1 MPIRTFIAVFAVVMA
16 LPLPVEADSGRV
28 LRDMSREDLRFTFLA
43 SPHPLT
49 AGPCEFSVF
58 IQDSTKGHPILDAV
72 VSFSLKKLSA
82 PTPELAWK
90 GPGCIASGQSKSA
103 SRGHSGNQFLYSVM
117 MGVPEPGLWELS
129 AVASRDGKNVSVS
142 FPIEVASAP
151 RILWNFWAL
160 VAIVPLAIGLY
171 ALRSVLISRRR
182 P

>member
-1 MPIRTFIAVFAVVMA
+1 MPIRAFLAIFAAVVA
-16 LPLPVEADSGRV
+16 LPLSVNADSGRV
-28 LRDMSREDLRFTFLA
+28 LRDMSCEDLRFTFLA
-43 SPHPLT
+43 SPHPLS

-72 VSFSLKKLSA
+72 VSFSLKKLSV

-90 GPGCIASGQSKSA
+90 GPGCISSGQSKFA

-117 MGVPEPGLWELS
+117 MGIPEPGLWELS

-142 FPIEVASAP
+142 FPIEVASAT
-151 RILWNFWAL
+151 RILWKFWAL
-160 VAIVPLAIGLY
+160 VAMVPLAIVLY
-171 ALRSVLISRRR
+171 AWRSVIVSRRR